1 MIRPC
6 CVARIIG
13 RPAKKCCYLLY
24 QKPFAA
30 LLSFH
35 HLVSRA
41 ASKMDPGSYFIL
53 KSGINVLLGIVWL
66 VYLGSLDKKAN
77 TPEEA
82 ETLCRDVNPLIR
94 TLLYI
99 LAWVILI
106 SCLFSFGAILYK
118 NDVADKGRILSFIA
132 IAAVIYIIQLRYLHE
147 ITTSAR
153 SVGEDCTK
161 LARGKRIFLYVFAI
175 LMIVGG
181 SIQIAHYVGNPS
193 GTLLATQLRLGKVMG
208 VDKMGVDQMGMD
220 QMGSR
225 ASRGRSGRSRSS
237 GRATRT
243 SRRATRTSRRQ

>member
-1 MIRPC
+1 
-6 CVARIIG
+6 
-13 RPAKKCCYLLY
+13 
-24 QKPFAA
+24 
-30 LLSFH
+30 
-35 HLVSRA
+35 
-41 ASKMDPGSYFIL
+41 MDPGCYFIL

-106 SCLFSFGAILYK
+106 SCLFSFGAILFK
-118 NDVADKGRILSFIA
+118 NNIDDKCRILSFIA

-147 ITTSAR
+147 INTSSR

-181 SIQIAHYVGNPS
+181 SIQIAHYVGNPA
-193 GTLLATQLRLGKVMG
+193 GALAANQHRLGKAAMRL
-208 VDKMGVDQMGMD
+208 MSNS
-220 QMGSR
+220 GS
-225 ASRGRSGRSRSS
+225 SGRSRSS
-237 GRATRT
+237 GRATRS
-243 SRRATRTSRRQ
+243 SRQ